1 MKKSLLVALFAAMPL
16 LAQECPK
23 MPECGKA
30 RPCCAKK
37 MNRPQLSEEQKAE
50 MKAKFEA
57 RKAEMLAKFDAD
69 KDGKLSADE
78 RKAAHEAHK
87 AEMKAK
93 FMEKFDADKDDQLS
107 DAEKEAVKADFEK
120 NAPKFRKGPRR
131 GGKCCGKK
139 GPRRPHSP
147 RPQLSEEQKAEM
159 KAKFMEKFDAD
170 KDGKL
175 SDAEKE
181 AVKAEMK
188 AKFEARRAEMKAKFM
203 EKFDADKD
211 GQLSDAEK
219 EAAKAEFKK
228 NAPKFRKGPRR
239 GCKCCGKKGPR
250 RPHGPRPELSEEQK
264 AEMKAKFMEK
274 FDADKDGQLSDAEK
288 EAAKAE
294 FKKNAPKFRKGPRR
308 GCKCCK

>member
-93 FMEKFDADKDDQLS
+93 FMEKFDADKDGQLS

-120 NAPKFRKGPRR
+120 NAPKFHKRGPKGPR
-131 GGKCCGKK
+131 CCGPKA
-139 GPRRPHSP
+139 PR
-147 RPQLSEEQKAEM
+147 
-159 KAKFMEKFDAD
+159 
-170 KDGKL
+170 
-175 SDAEKE
+175 
-181 AVKAEMK
+181 
-188 AKFEARRAEMKAKFM
+188 
-203 EKFDADKD
+203 
-211 GQLSDAEK
+211 
-219 EAAKAEFKK
+219 
-228 NAPKFRKGPRR
+228 
-239 GCKCCGKKGPR
+239 
-250 RPHGPRPELSEEQK
+250 RPELSEEQK